1 MSLAAKSFSVNLC
14 SIQSLDGETTIDL
27 AGSNSILMMDY
38 FESIT
43 SPCVTMKIVVSNSNS
58 LTNTLPIR
66 GGEKVSLNID
76 TAFGPL
82 AFEGEKSLYVYSVSD
97 VLADGTSE
105 TFVLNLISRESI
117 TNETI
122 RCTQR
127 YDGKISESVK
137 RILKDILKVPSD
149 KIKDENIQETANS
162 YSFIG
167 NFKKPFSVIPLLC
180 PKSLPTQNSIKTQET
195 SKLGTTKGVAGFLFY
210 ENIDGFNFKSVDS
223 LVSRT
228 NLGTSDSKDIPKYTY
243 SQVIQSNVT
252 SNEFSILN
260 YKIEKNSNLIKAL
273 RAGTYSNVT
282 YFYNIYTNKLSTYK
296 YTLKDEIKNAN
307 KLGTNDSIAV
317 SEELGS
323 SVSRI
328 LIRTSDIGVM
338 DNNFE
343 GDKFDEGMQR
353 DIADMAKSFSRYN
366 ILFSQSLNATIPC
379 NVKLK
384 VGDIIHLELP
394 KLSIKEV
401 KEIDEEISGLYLI
414 SKLRHH
420 IQPGNV
426 TTSLNL
432 IRDSFGVY
440 GSKNAL

>member
-1 MSLAAKSFSVNLC
+1 MSLAAKSFLVNTC
-14 SIQSLDGETTIDL
+14 AIQSLDGETTIDL
-27 AGSNSILMMDY
+27 SGSNSILMMDY

-43 SPCVTMKIVVSNSNS
+43 SPCITMKIIVSNSNS
-58 LTNTLPIR
+58 LINTLPIR
-66 GGEKVSLNID
+66 GGEKVTLSVE
-76 TAFGPL
+76 TAFGTL
-82 AFEGEKSLYVYSVSD
+82 AFEGESSLYVYSVSD
-97 VLADGTSE
+97 VLADSTSE
-105 TFVLNLISRESI
+105 TFVLNLISREAI

-137 RILKDILKVPSD
+137 RILKDTLKVSSD
-149 KIKDENIQETANS
+149 KLKDENIQETANT

-167 NFKKPFSVIPLLC
+167 NLKKPFSVIPLLC
-180 PKSLPTQNSIKTQET
+180 PKSLPTQNSIKTKET
-195 SKLGTTKGVAGFLFY
+195 NKFGTTKGVAGFLFY

-228 NLGTSDSKDIPKYTY
+228 NLGTSDLKNIPKYTY
-243 SQVIQSNVT
+243 TQVIETNVT
-252 SNEFSILN
+252 SNEFLILN
-260 YKIEKNSNLIKAL
+260 YKIERNSNIIKSL
-273 RAGTYSNVT
+273 RTGTFSNAT
-282 YFYNIYTNKLSTYK
+282 YFYNIYTNKLSVYQ
-296 YTLKDEIKNAN
+296 YILKDEIKNAN
-307 KLGTNDSIAV
+307 RLGTNDSIAV
-317 SEELGS
+317 SNELGS

-328 LIRTSDIGVM
+328 LIRTSDVGVM
-338 DNNFE
+338 DNDTQGE
-343 GDKFDEGMQR
+343 TFDEGVQR

-384 VGDIIHLELP
+384 VGDIIHVELP

-432 IRDSFGVY
+432 IRDSYGVY
-440 GSKNAL
+440 GSKNTL

>member
-97 VLADGTSE
+97 VLADSTSE